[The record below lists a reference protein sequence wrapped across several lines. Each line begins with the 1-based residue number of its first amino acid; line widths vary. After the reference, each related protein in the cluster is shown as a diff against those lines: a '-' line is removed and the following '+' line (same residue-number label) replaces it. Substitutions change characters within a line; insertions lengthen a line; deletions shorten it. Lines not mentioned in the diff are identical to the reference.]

1 MILEQYYLQCLSQ
14 ASYLIGDE
22 TSGRAVVVDPRR
34 DIEEYLGD
42 AERLGLHIELV
53 LETHFHADFL
63 SGHLEFAEVGAEI
76 GYGSQARPEFA
87 ARLFEDGERYS
98 LGAVTLEVLH
108 TPGHTPE
115 SISIAVH
122 ETPES
127 IHPHAVLTGDTLFV
141 GDVGRPDL
149 LVSAGWSKI
158 ELAGMLYDS
167 IHEKLLSLP
176 DQTVI
181 YPAHGAGSACGKNL
195 STETWSTIGVQ
206 RNENQS
212 VRISGRNEFIASI
225 TEGQPVQPLY
235 FAYDAELNGKLRP
248 TREQSQLKNLTASQI
263 DLLIKEGAVLVD
275 VRDPEVYAHSHL
287 AGSINIGLE
296 GRFAEFAGSVI
307 DPSEPI
313 ILCGDEE
320 HIAEARLRLSRI
332 GYDQVPGAVL
342 VEDFDPASV
351 NQANRIDPAELE
363 ALRNSGSSIA
373 LLDVRNPGEL
383 TDGVI
388 EGSIPIPLST
398 LTRRINEVPNASK
411 IVVYCTGGYRSSIAA
426 SLLRLVISEG
436 SVSDLV
442 GGFSA
447 WKERR

>member
-1 MILEQYYLQCLSQ
+1 MILQQYYLQCLSQ

-42 AERLGLHIELV
+42 AERLGLRIELV

-76 GYGSQARPEFA
+76 GYGAHASPEFP

-98 LGAVTLEVLH
+98 LGEVTLEVIH

-115 SISIAVH
+115 SISIAVY
-122 ETPES
+122 ETAES
-127 IHPHAVLTGDTLFV
+127 VHPHAVLTGDTLFV

-149 LVSAGWSKI
+149 LVSSGWSKI

-176 DQTVI
+176 DETVV

-195 STETWSTIGVQ
+195 SSDTWSTIGAQ

-212 VRISGRNEFIASI
+212 VRIQDRDDFIASI
-225 TEGQPVQPLY
+225 TEGQPAQPMY
-235 FAYDAELNGKLRP
+235 FAYDADLNGKIRP
-248 TREQSQLKNLTASQI
+248 TREQSRLQNLTTMQMDS
-263 DLLIKEGAVLVD
+263 LIEEGAVILD
-275 VRDPEVYAHSHL
+275 ARDPETYALGHL
-287 AGSINIGLE
+287 PGSINIGLD

-307 DPSEPI
+307 DPMAPI
-313 ILCGDEE
+313 VLCGDREQA
-320 HIAEARLRLSRI
+320 AEARLRLSRI
-332 GYDQVPGAVL
+332 GYDQVPGVVL
-342 VEDFDPASV
+342 MEDVDPVTV
-351 NQANRIDPAELE
+351 NRTNRISVSELE
-363 ALRNSGSSIA
+363 ALQTNDSSIA

-383 TDGVI
+383 SDGFI
-388 EGSIPIPLST
+388 EGSTHIPLSG
-398 LTRRINEVPNASK
+398 LTRRISEVPRGSEL
-411 IVVYCTGGYRSSIAA
+411 VVYCAGGYRSSIAA
-426 SLLRLVISEG
+426 SLLRGLMPDSQ
-436 SVSDLV
+436 VSDLI

-447 WKERR
+447 WRDPL